1 MERSNHASAI
11 INGDSTSPTLVVIG
25 GRDRYNQL
33 VNECLLFDNITTG
46 QLSCKKVRVRV
57 YVVHV

>member
-1 MERSNHASAI
+1 MERCDHASAI

-25 GRDRYNQL
+25 GRVNNNQL

-46 QLSCKKVRVRV
+46 QLSCKKVRVHV
-57 YVVHV
+57 YVVHA

>member
-1 MERSNHASAI
+1 MERYTHASAI

-25 GRDRYNQL
+25 GLNNSQV

-46 QLSCKKVRVRV
+46 QFSCKKVRVHV